1 MSTQDRHS
9 GTLPL
14 AIALMASVALHMFLL
29 MPLLMTAMG
38 PRHANRIDAELEPAR
53 EETETL
59 IGIEESEASTLDWI
73 GYEEYQE
80 HLAEVSLTN
89 QAAFTETPSNP
100 ATPTEAMQETASE
113 SLDAAQPTEPA
124 EAATQPAI
132 DPVPARDNSSPPPFD
147 FSFLLEA
154 ARLWA
159 EAALAPVPATAEQAV
174 PEPSNQSAN
183 EPAPEAQ
190 DPPRPSQPP
199 APASDDSP
207 GDPADKESDPASV
220 IEVSPE
226 QWVLGKPLAAG
237 GLELFPQKPS
247 FTLLTRM
254 TAAVRNPLAELEF
267 DRRGVVIRARLLKS
281 SGHAQVDRNIIDSLY
296 GWRAKGERLQSLGAD
311 DTFPV
316 SMLFLLA
323 D

>member
-1 MSTQDRHS
+1 MSTPNRHS

-14 AIALMASVALHMFLL
+14 AIALTMSVAVHLFVLT
-29 MPLLMTAMG
+29 PLLMTAMG
-38 PRHANRIDAELEPAR
+38 PRHANRIDAELDPAPPP
-53 EETETL
+53 EAETL

-80 HLAEVSLTN
+80 HLAEASETN
-89 QAAFTETPSNP
+89 QAAFTETPSQP
-100 ATPTEAMQETASE
+100 SIPMDAMEEVANET
-113 SLDAAQPTEPA
+113 LDPAQPSEPA
-124 EAATQPAI
+124 EPATQAASE
-132 DPVPARDNSSPPPFD
+132 PVPAAVNSSPAPFD
-147 FSFLLEA
+147 LSFLIEA

-159 EAALAPVPATAEQAV
+159 EAALMPPVAGQTAPDSPNQAT
-174 PEPSNQSAN
+174 S
-183 EPAPEAQ
+183 EPAHEAQ
-190 DPPRPSQPP
+190 NPANSSQP
-199 APASDDSP
+199 AVPASDDSL
-207 GDPADKESDPASV
+207 GDPSDKESDPSSV
-220 IEVSPE
+220 IEVAPE
-226 QWVLGKPLAAG
+226 QWVLGKPLAAR

-254 TAAVRNPLAELEF
+254 TAAVRDPVAELEF

-296 GWRAKGERLQSLGAD
+296 GWRAKGERLQSLGTD
-311 DTFPV
+311 ETFPV